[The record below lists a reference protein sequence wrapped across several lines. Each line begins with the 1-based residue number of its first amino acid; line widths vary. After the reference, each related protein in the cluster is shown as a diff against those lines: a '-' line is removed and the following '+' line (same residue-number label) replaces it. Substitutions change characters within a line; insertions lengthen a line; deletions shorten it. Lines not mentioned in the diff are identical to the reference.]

1 LPDEALIA
9 WGETAARLG
18 VALRGFMHPRAIR
31 RLPWDVQQA
40 ARVRPMIVSVKDA
53 DARAVVTA
61 VLDRYDAAV
70 APRWPLLRAQAINS
84 DLITDNVLADQNGMI
99 TGIVDFGDMTYSALI
114 ADLAAVLDS
123 LAGGRPRDEMFRVA
137 RLVLDG
143 YEHVRPLEPLERELL
158 GE

>member
-1 LPDEALIA
+1 QPERRGSAPISNDAARCRLRWVHQGTGYWVRAYDLLPGRARLDPRTLPDEALIA

-70 APRWPLLRAQAINS
+70 APRWPLLRAQVIHS
-84 DLITDNVLADQNGMI
+84 DLTADNVLADQNGLI
-99 TGIVDFGDMTYSALI
+99 TGIVDFGDMT
-114 ADLAAVLDS
+114 
-123 LAGGRPRDEMFRVA
+123 
-137 RLVLDG
+137 
-143 YEHVRPLEPLERELL
+143 
-158 GE
+158 